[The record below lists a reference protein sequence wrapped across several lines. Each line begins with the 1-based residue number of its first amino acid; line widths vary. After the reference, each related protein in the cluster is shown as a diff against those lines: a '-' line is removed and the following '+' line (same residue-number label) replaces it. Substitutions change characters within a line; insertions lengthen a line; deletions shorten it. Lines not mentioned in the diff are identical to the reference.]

1 MYPSIATGLM
11 TSNTEMRSPPK
22 NANALFDFALSG
34 PLWGMIAS
42 WTTLLYGLQLTAGVK
57 SNQVAFL
64 PHMPLEFFQL
74 STLTS
79 ATIESFLGTNVLL
92 SIDPISDNVAV
103 HPLVIAGH
111 IGILINALNLLPTAR
126 TTDGGRMLTATGKD
140 NSAFFLPT
148 ILINPF
154 IFIQGFRAWGIS
166 SYLLVYAFLIPL
178 IQHQTDVPC
187 RNDVDN
193 AGGIR
198 TAFFAAT
205 TLLALVAISPSF

>member
-11 TSNTEMRSPPK
+11 TSNTEMKSPPR

-42 WTTLLYGLQLTAGVK
+42 WTTLLYGLQLTASVK
-57 SNQVAFL
+57 TNQVAFL
-64 PHMPLEFFQL
+64 PHMPLKFFQL

-79 ATIESFLGTNVLL
+79 ATIESFLGTDVLL

-111 IGILINALNLLPTAR
+111 VGILINALNLLPTAG
-126 TTDGGRMLTATGKD
+126 TTDGGRMLTATTKGL
-140 NSAFFLPT
+140 NSFFLPS
-148 ILINPF
+148 IFISPF
-154 IFIQGFRAWGIS
+154 IFIQGFRAWGTS

-178 IQHQTDVPC
+178 IQHRTDVPC
-187 RNDVDN
+187 RNNVDP

-198 TAFFAAT
+198 AAFFATT